1 MHLTYL
7 PDTRSLFLWGAAD
20 QPPPHLTSLC
30 ALGRADSARLV
41 TARGRAE
48 TVIGWR
54 LPLQDALPV
63 LAGLGRAHE
72 RLLPASVMAWSLAA
86 KLALELVAR
95 ERMVPRLL
103 AQGAQGDQDDQ
114 IEARMAVSLTAPDDA
129 ARVTRLA
136 HALPTAAHAVALGG
150 HAGAKRGRRRPRAA
164 WAPATLLRAFLDDV
178 ADALVRAAAPASARR
193 KPRGKKP
200 QPWELRLVH
209 ALAGADACFPITG
222 FQERSLADEL
232 SAWVAPAL
240 GRTDVL
246 RACFRLEMPA
256 GDAPAA
262 DAGDA
267 PAADADETFLLRF
280 LLQAPD
286 DPGLLVPAT
295 DVWAAGARGLA
306 RLGRAFARPEESLL
320 RALGAAARLFP
331 PIGAVLHE
339 PRPERVTLDPAAAWA
354 FLSEGGPAL
363 AEAGFGVIVPAEL
376 TPAGERRLRLRMR
389 LGPTSRSQV
398 AGAVQGTSALGME
411 ELVKFRWEAALGAD
425 KLSARELAALARR
438 KEPLVRYRGQWVVV
452 DPAVLHQIQR
462 RLSARTGTMSRVE
475 ALAAALVGELHDGGL
490 PMEVVPDG
498 RLATLLER
506 LRRAPAENTA
516 APRALRGSL
525 RLYQARGLA
534 WLRTMGELG
543 LGACLADDMGLGKT
557 IQVLA
562 LLLAQRETRGG
573 APGPCLLVAP
583 TSVVGNWEREIE
595 RFAPSL
601 PVVRH
606 YGSER
611 TRAESELAAA
621 GAVVLTTYAILRRDA
636 KLLAAVDWST
646 VVLDEAQSIKNATSA
661 TARVARRLRAAHRIA
676 LSGTPVENRL
686 AELWSIL
693 EFLDPGLLGS
703 LDGFR
708 RTYAVPIE
716 RYGDEAAA
724 ARLRRLVSPFVLRRI
739 KRDPAI
745 IQDLPDKNEGTVVC
759 TLTREQAALYQATV
773 NEVMEDIEGTEGI
786 ERRGRVL
793 ALLTALKQICNHPAQ
808 YLSEL
813 GPLSGRSGKLERL
826 TEMLA
831 EALSAGDR
839 ALVFT
844 QYREMG
850 ERLVS
855 HLSAVL
861 GEEVMFLHGGT
872 PRARRDE
879 MIRRFQEQDA
889 TGPRIFVLSLK
900 AGGLGLN
907 LTAASHVFHFDRWWN
922 PAVEDQA
929 TDRAYRIGQTRMVQ
943 VHKLMC
949 AGTVE
954 EKIDALLARKRDLA
968 DRIIGAGEHW
978 ITELDDAALRELIT
992 LAPGAASGADDG
1004 ASERGGSGPPAL
1016 RKKRAKRAPRAERA
1030 TARQRAARETRS

>member
-7 PDTRSLFLWGAAD
+7 PDTRSLFLWGASD
-20 QPPPHLTSLC
+20 QPPPRLTTLC

-54 LPLQDALPV
+54 LPLENALPV
-63 LAGLGRAHE
+63 LGALGREDE

-95 ERMVPRLL
+95 ERMVPRLV
-103 AQGAQGDQDDQ
+103 AHDDQ
-114 IEARMAVSLTAPDDA
+114 IEARMAVSLAAPDDA
-129 ARVTRLA
+129 ARVSQLA
-136 HALPTAAHAVALGG
+136 RALPAAAHAVALGG
-150 HAGAKRGRRRPRAA
+150 KVGQVAGRGRRHARAV

-178 ADALVRAAAPASARR
+178 ADTLVRAAAPASAHRR
-193 KPRGKKP
+193 GRGKR
-200 QPWELRLVH
+200 PWELRLVG
-209 ALAGADACFPITG
+209 ALAGADACFPIAG

-256 GDAPAA
+256 ADPADDAE
-262 DAGDA
+262 
-267 PAADADETFLLRF
+267 DETFLLRF

-286 DPGLLVPAT
+286 DPGLLVPAAE
-295 DVWAAGARGLA
+295 VWAAGPRGLA

-331 PIGAVLHE
+331 PMTPVLHE
-339 PRPERVTLDPAAAWA
+339 PRPELVTLDPGAAWT

-376 TPAGERRLRLRMR
+376 TPAGERRLRIRMR
-389 LGPTSRSQV
+389 LSPLGRSR
-398 AGAVQGTSALGME
+398 AMEGASGLALDQ
-411 ELVKFRWEAALGAD
+411 LVKFRWEAALGAD
-425 KLSARELAALARR
+425 KLSARDLAALARR
-438 KEPLVRYRGQWVVV
+438 KVPLVRFRGQWVAV
-452 DPAVLHQIQR
+452 DPAMLRQIQR
-462 RLSARTGTMSRVE
+462 RLAARSGTMSRVE
-475 ALAAALVGELHDGGL
+475 ALAAALVGELHDGDL
-490 PMEVVPDG
+490 PVEVVPDG
-498 RLATLLER
+498 LLAALIER
-506 LRRAPAENTA
+506 LRRAPAEPAENIE
-516 APRALRGSL
+516 APRGLRGTL
-525 RLYQARGLA
+525 RPYQARGLA

-562 LLLAQRETRGG
+562 LLLAQREARRT

-601 PVVRH
+601 SVVRH
-606 YGSER
+606 YGGER
-611 TRAESELAAA
+611 TRSGRDLAVV

-661 TARVARRLRAAHRIA
+661 TARAARHLRAAHRIA

-703 LDGFR
+703 QERFR

-716 RYGDEAAA
+716 RHGNEAAA
-724 ARLRRLVSPFVLRRI
+724 ARLRRLVSPFVLRRV

-745 IQDLPDKNEGTVVC
+745 VQDLPDKNESTVVC

-773 NEVMEDIEGTEGI
+773 DEIMERIAKAEGM
-786 ERRGRVL
+786 ERRGMVL

-813 GPLSGRSGKLERL
+813 GPLAGRSGKLERL

-850 ERLVS
+850 ERLVT

-879 MIRRFQEQDA
+879 MIRRFQEEG

-954 EKIDALLARKRDLA
+954 EKIDALLERKRDLA

-978 ITELDDAALRELIT
+978 ITELDDDALRELIT

-1004 ASERGGSGPPAL
+1004 VPEHGGNGASAPGRQ
-1016 RKKRAKRAPRAERA
+1016 AKRAPRAKQA
-1030 TARQRAARETRS
+1030 TARRPRPRAAREARS